1 MDKKSED
8 TYSVYMWIMV
18 AIAAAGI
25 VASIWM
31 Y

>member
-1 MDKKSED
+1 MDKKSDES
-8 TYSVYMWIMV
+8 YSVFMWIMV